1 MQVLIWENK
10 MTKKTV
16 LARELIARIGD
27 GQGGINFTSGVK
39 TLSAELQLNESQ
51 IYRWTYPKGNRG
63 NTGGIPCE
71 YLSRL
76 VIWADDIHNTRLYHD
91 PDYIWEML
99 DV

>member
-27 GQGGINFTSGVK
+27 GEGEINFTSGIK
-39 TLSAELQLNESQ
+39 TVSAEVQLNASQ
-51 IYRWTYPKGNRG
+51 VYRWTYPKGKKG
-63 NTGGIPCE
+63 GTGGIPCE

-76 VIWADDIHNTRLYHD
+76 VRWADEIHQTTLYHD
-91 PDYIWEML
+91 SDYIWEL
-99 DV
+99 IDG